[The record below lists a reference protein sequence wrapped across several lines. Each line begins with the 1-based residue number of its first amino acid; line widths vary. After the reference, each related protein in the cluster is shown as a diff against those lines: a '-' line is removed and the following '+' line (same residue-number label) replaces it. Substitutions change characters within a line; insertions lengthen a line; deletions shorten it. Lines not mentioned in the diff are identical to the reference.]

1 MTRKLLFAL
10 GIIAVLV
17 IGARPAL
24 AHHGGAAFD
33 QTKQQTL
40 QGTVTMLDF
49 VNPHVVVWFDVAN
62 PDGTTT
68 EVVGMAHRTEQAAA
82 RRVDQAHAEPR
93 RQSHDHR
100 QPAEERQPGPA
111 DPHRRRTR
119 RQEPADLRAVEGDVD
134 AHARNRSH
142 ARGGVRARRVGDA
155 LLTGRARRAKAAEA
169 AAVRA
174 AAPRQRR
181 LRQRQRRPKISPAS
195 G

>member
-10 GIIAVLV
+10 GIMAVLA

-68 EVVGMAHRTEQAAA
+68 KWSGWLTAPNKLQRAGWTKHTLNPGDKVTITGNQQKNGSPVLQSRTVAGPDGKNLPTFEQ
-82 RRVDQAHAEPR
+82 
-93 RQSHDHR
+93 
-100 QPAEERQPGPA
+100 
-111 DPHRRRTR
+111 
-119 RQEPADLRAVEGDVD
+119 
-134 AHARNRSH
+134 
-142 ARGGVRARRVGDA
+142 
-155 LLTGRARRAKAAEA
+155 
-169 AAVRA
+169 
-174 AAPRQRR
+174 
-181 LRQRQRRPKISPAS
+181 
-195 G
+195 